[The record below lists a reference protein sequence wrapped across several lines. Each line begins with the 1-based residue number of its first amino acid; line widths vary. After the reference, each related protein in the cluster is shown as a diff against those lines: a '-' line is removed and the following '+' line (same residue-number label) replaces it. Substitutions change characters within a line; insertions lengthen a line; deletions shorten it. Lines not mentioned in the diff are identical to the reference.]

1 MSTENEKLKQ
11 ITNLRNIYN
20 LNCKKVVQYFNQI
33 LIRVS
38 RSNSLNKSA
47 QIGKLKEEY
56 KKNMLLLSTK
66 LESDIQKVN
75 ELVPSTITPSINSSS
90 TNKKALLIGIN
101 YIGTPHQL
109 NGCINDVNSISDKLS
124 TVFGFTNITTLT
136 DETVLKPTKSNI
148 LNEFVKLLANAQS
161 GDLLFVLYSGHGSY
175 ILDKNGDEIDKRDEM
190 IITSDLKGIIDDDLK
205 AIIQANLKKD
215 VTLFAMF
222 DSCHSGTILDL
233 KYQYLDSLN
242 YDTFTE
248 NNKELETEG
257 NVLLI
262 SGCTDKQ
269 TSADA
274 NINNRYQGA
283 MTWSMLQTLQPN
295 ISWCDLLKN
304 MRSLIK
310 EANFTQLP
318 QMSSGK
324 IIDINGKVF
333 L

>member
-1 MSTENEKLKQ
+1 
-11 ITNLRNIYN
+11 
-20 LNCKKVVQYFNQI
+20 
-33 LIRVS
+33 
-38 RSNSLNKSA
+38 
-47 QIGKLKEEY
+47 
-56 KKNMLLLSTK
+56 
-66 LESDIQKVN
+66 
-75 ELVPSTITPSINSSS
+75 
-90 TNKKALLIGIN
+90 
-101 YIGTPHQL
+101 
-109 NGCINDVNSISDKLS
+109 
-124 TVFGFTNITTLT
+124 
-136 DETVLKPTKSNI
+136 
-148 LNEFVKLLANAQS
+148 
-161 GDLLFVLYSGHGSY
+161 
-175 ILDKNGDEIDKRDEM
+175 
-190 IITSDLKGIIDDDLK
+190 
-205 AIIQANLKKD
+205 
-215 VTLFAMF
+215 MF
-222 DSCHSGTILDL
+222 DCCFSGTILDL

-269 TSADA
+269 TSTDA
-274 NINNRYQGA
+274 NINNKYQGV

-324 IIDINGKVF
+324 VIDINGKVF

>member
-1 MSTENEKLKQ
+1 MSTDFEKLKSKRV
-11 ITNLRNIYN
+11 TNLRNIYS
-20 LNCKKVVQYFNQI
+20 LNCKKVTHYYNSI
-33 LIRVS
+33 IYRVS
-38 RSNSLNKSA
+38 RSGSLNKSV
-47 QIGKLKEEY
+47 QVGKLMTEY
-56 KKNMLLLSTK
+56 KNHLLLLTNK
-66 LESDIQKVN
+66 LDADIQ
-75 ELVPSTITPSINSSS
+75 LVQNLVAPTIIPITS
-90 TNKKALLIGIN
+90 KKALLIGIN
-101 YIGTPHQL
+101 YIGTPYQL
-109 NGCINDVNSISDKLS
+109 NGCINDVNSMSSKL
-124 TVFGFTNITTLT
+124 TADFGFTDFTTLT
-136 DETVLKPTKSNI
+136 DETPVKPTRDNI
-148 LNEFVKLLANAQS
+148 LSEFTKLLANAQS

-248 NNKELETEG
+248 NDKQLETMG

-262 SGCTDKQ
+262 SGCTDAQ

-274 NINNRYQGA
+274 NINSKYQGA

-295 ISWCDLLKN
+295 ITWSDLLKN
-304 MRSLIK
+304 MRTALKS
-310 EANFTQLP
+310 AGFGQLP
-318 QMSSGK
+318 QMSSGQ
-324 IIDINGKVF
+324 IVDITGKVF